1 MTITEILALIFV
13 IAIVL
18 KLLMLL
24 CCQKKA
30 YKKAKYFLERPKT
43 AIFLS
48 LVVLVVAGYFL
59 FQEMSV
65 IQVAA
70 AAWIV
75 LAIESIL
82 FFACDQ
88 LDEMK
93 EVYKKAFTK
102 KGFLKRNWFGAILM
116 LIIAFWLGLKLFV

>member
-24 CCQKKA
+24 CCQKKS

-75 LAIESIL
+75 LAIEAIL

-88 LDEMK
+88 LDDMK

-116 LIIAFWLGLKLFV
+116 VIVAFWLVLELFL

>member
-1 MTITEILALIFV
+1 MTITEILALLFV
-13 IAIVL
+13 IATVL

-24 CCQKKA
+24 CCQKRA

-48 LVVLVVAGYFL
+48 LVVLVVVGYYL

-65 IQVAA
+65 IQVVA

-75 LAIESIL
+75 LAIEAII
-82 FFACDQ
+82 FFSCDQ
-88 LDEMK
+88 LGDMK
-93 EVYKKAFTK
+93 EMYKKAFQRR
-102 KGFLKRNWFGAILM
+102 GFLKRNWFGAIIM
-116 LIIAFWLGLKLFV
+116 LIIAFWIVLKLFM